1 MPYTDDIN
9 DPITPLNVCGK
20 FDCTIDLGGRRSS
33 TFNAFL
39 PHALATKRK
48 SHLHICAGAVV
59 SALDIEVDTNHL
71 QVVKGVS
78 FQAATGGKT
87 YHARARREVILSAGA
102 IATPQIL
109 LLRYK
114 PFRQCPLDTHY
125 ILVASAP
132 PTRSRN
138 LSRKS
143 CQASGKIWYIHFI
156 QSTIHPFI
164 DQISC
169 SKTIWE

>member
-1 MPYTDDIN
+1 VPYTDDIN
-9 DPITPLNVCGK
+9 DPSTPLNVCGK

-33 TFNAFL
+33 TFKAFL

-48 SHLHICAGAVV
+48 SHLHICTGAAV
-59 SALDIEVDTNHL
+59 SALNMEEDTNQL

-78 FQAATGGKT
+78 FQAATGENRKT

-109 LLRYK
+109 LLRYA
-114 PFRQCPLDTHY
+114 PFSQHSLDIY
-125 ILVASAP
+125 SISVASAP

-138 LSRKS
+138 PSRKS
-143 CQASGKIWYIHFI
+143 CEASGKIW
-156 QSTIHPFI
+156 
-164 DQISC
+164 
-169 SKTIWE
+169 